1 MNFVFIAIANNWS
14 TEEENKLSF
23 LVCVWKN
30 LSEKFQAIKISYCLV
45 SYCDSDVTTILNIWI
60 FQSFLDSKVWSK
72 WECWVEAVMDEPWK
86 LADSALL
93 TWMITGWREVRVR
106 NFSKT
111 VSSSGVLWKQN
122 ILFCEMKKG
131 KKLQYEILKSS
142 QIGLFG
148 LQAVLD
154 GHCGTA
160 RSIIMAK
167 LSTATLKS
175 HHFVNLTN
183 SKHSQAVKMWT
194 ICWLLTNHS
203 NHSQWIVGIMA
214 EDCFESHLT
223 NVLPFAFVASQR
235 ISNQAVKVRIR
246 YINKLFENVHK
257 TGREIVDVCL
267 FLQDDEKALWLLW
280 WWWWEEHKSWCVFI
294 VFRSPPPR
302 CLLHTYLIWGW
313 ERIFKHISWS
323 SE

>member
-1 MNFVFIAIANNWS
+1 
-14 TEEENKLSF
+14 
-23 LVCVWKN
+23 
-30 LSEKFQAIKISYCLV
+30 
-45 SYCDSDVTTILNIWI
+45 
-60 FQSFLDSKVWSK
+60 
-72 WECWVEAVMDEPWK
+72 MDEPWK

-223 NVLPFAFVASQR
+223 NVLPFAFVASER
-235 ISNQAVKVRIR
+235 ISNQAVKVLIR

-257 TGREIVDVCL
+257 TGRERVDVCL
-267 FLQDDEKALWLLW
+267 FFQDDQKALWLLW